1 MAPRGYRPDC
11 VRSAGSPDRHHRIAD
26 ELLDRAAI
34 ADHDVGSEL
43 EVAAQG
49 VPDLLGVALLREGGE
64 PDQIG
69 EEDGD
74 HSTFGD
80 RAGDWHS
87 SLTARNGGCR
97 GGGRAAK

>member
-1 MAPRGYRPDC
+1 MRCG
-11 VRSAGSPDRHHRIAD
+11 GSPDRHHRIAD
-26 ELLDRAAI
+26 ELLDHAAI
-34 ADHDVGSEL
+34 ADNDVAGEL

-80 RAGDWHS
+80 LVGE
-87 SLTARNGGCR
+87 
-97 GGGRAAK
+97 GRSRRPTTT